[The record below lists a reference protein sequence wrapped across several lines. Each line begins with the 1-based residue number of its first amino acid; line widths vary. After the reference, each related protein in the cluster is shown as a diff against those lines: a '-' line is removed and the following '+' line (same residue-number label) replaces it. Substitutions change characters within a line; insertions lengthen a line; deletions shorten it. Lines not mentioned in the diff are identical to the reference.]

1 MSSQN
6 QFEGTLIN
14 WRLSVSNLSQC
25 PKTMI
30 FSVPPT
36 LPQGFGSTTEWM
48 MIRSRIT
55 GTVLSVVVFLFCSC
69 CKPAPTDQYQGY
81 FEGEFIY
88 AAAPSAGNLQVLH
101 VRRGD
106 VVVGG
111 DLLFTLDA
119 TLEKAAKAESM
130 ERLREAQARWEDL
143 KEGLRPSELAAL
155 EAGLEKARTAS
166 KLSAIE
172 LSRAHKLV
180 AAKAVPVDQLD
191 RARLTH
197 EQNEQA
203 VIELEHRLDT
213 ARLGGREGTIA
224 AAAAAVEAAQAR
236 VTAAIWSLDQKIQR
250 APTAARVH
258 DTLYVEGEWV
268 PAGRPAVMLLPSENI
283 KVRFFIPE
291 GDLHR
296 VRMGDLIEVAI
307 SGSDTL
313 LAGRINYIA
322 TAPEFTPPVIYNRDN
337 RAKLVFMVEGTFDP
351 ETAGTLHPGQPA
363 DVRLAGS
370 SSEKQPK

>member
-1 MSSQN
+1 
-6 QFEGTLIN
+6 
-14 WRLSVSNLSQC
+14 
-25 PKTMI
+25 
-30 FSVPPT
+30 
-36 LPQGFGSTTEWM
+36 
-48 MIRSRIT
+48 MIRRRMT
-55 GTVLSVVVFLFCSC
+55 GTALTILVVLFCSSC
-69 CKPAPTDQYQGY
+69 RRGPADQYQGY
-81 FEGEFIY
+81 FEGEYIY
-88 AAAPSAGNLQVLH
+88 AAAPSAGNLQVLQ

-106 VVVGG
+106 VVIGG

-119 TLEKAAKAESM
+119 TLEKAAAAESV

-172 LSRAHKLV
+172 FSRARGLV

-203 VIELEHRLDT
+203 VIELEHRLET
-213 ARLGGREGTIA
+213 AHLGGREGTIA

-236 VTAAIWSLDQKIQR
+236 VTAAVWSMDQKTQR

-268 PAGRPAVMLLPSENI
+268 PASRPVVMLLPPEYI
-283 KVRFFIPE
+283 KIRFFVPE

-296 VRMGDLIEVAI
+296 VQVNGRIEVTVSGRETPLTGQI
-307 SGSDTL
+307 S
-313 LAGRINYIA
+313 YIA
-322 TAPEFTPPVIYNRDN
+322 TAPEFTPPVIYNREN

-351 ETAGTLHPGQPA
+351 EIAGTLHPGQPA

-370 SSEKQPK
+370 SPEK